1 MGSRGATVVNM
12 SRGRALAFL
21 AVAATALFTAS
32 CTSRGAR
39 DDRPSILL
47 ILADDLGQET
57 LGVYG
62 GTSYPTPHIDALAG
76 QGLRFEHA
84 YSFAVCHPTRLVLLT
99 GRYPF
104 RLPDAPWG
112 TFPSEAEGQSLAH
125 TLKRAGYATAI
136 AGKWQ
141 LTLLRDDLEHPHRLG
156 FDEYSLF
163 GWHEGPRYYQ
173 PLVWQNG
180 RLREDVQDAYGPD
193 VYTNFLI
200 DFMSR
205 HRERPFFAF
214 YSMALCHDVTDDLD
228 EPVPFGPHGRYD
240 SYAER
245 VAAMDERVGRLMAA
259 LDRLGLRERTL
270 VLFTADNGTPKRSI
284 LDVEDG
290 EWVYEEV
297 VSRRGDVLVPGGK
310 GELTDAG
317 TRVPLIASWPGVI
330 DANEIADELVDF
342 SDFLPTLA
350 EIAQARPPEGVHLD
364 GQSFASRLR
373 GSRGGGRAWSYNEH
387 LGRSWVRDQE
397 WKLYDDGLLFDMPSD
412 PTEERPI
419 PPGSESPEAS
429 AARERLQKVFEQLAE
444 DDGKPR

>member
-1 MGSRGATVVNM
+1 M
-12 SRGRALAFL
+12 SPGRASALL
-21 AVAATALFTAS
+21 AVAATALFLTS
-32 CTSRGAR
+32 CGAPEPR
-39 DDRPSILL
+39 DERPSILF

-62 GTSYPTPHIDALAG
+62 GTSYPTPHVDALAG
-76 QGLRFEHA
+76 RGLRFEHA

-104 RLPDAPWG
+104 RLPEAPWG
-112 TFPSEAEGQSLAH
+112 TFPKEAEGQTLAH
-125 TLKRAGYATAI
+125 TLRRAGYATAI

-163 GWHEGPRYYQ
+163 GWHEGPRYHQ

-193 VYTNFLI
+193 VYTDFLI

-205 HRERPFFAF
+205 HREDPFFAF
-214 YSMALCHDVTDDLD
+214 YSMALCHDVTDDLE
-228 EPVPFGPHGRYD
+228 EPVPFGRHGRYD
-240 SYAER
+240 TYAER

-284 LDVEDG
+284 LDVENG
-290 EWVYEEV
+290 ELVHEEV

-317 TRVPLIASWPGVI
+317 TRVPLIAAGPGVLLTSTVT
-330 DANEIADELVDF
+330 DALVDF

-350 EIAQARPPEGVHLD
+350 ELARARLPEGVRLD
-364 GQSFASRLR
+364 GQSFVPALR
-373 GSRGGGRAWSYNEH
+373 GEPAGGRAWSYNERQ
-387 LGRSWVRDQE
+387 GRSWVRDQR
-397 WKLYDDGLLFDMPSD
+397 WKLYRNGPLFDMQSD
-412 PTEERPI
+412 PTEERAI
-419 PPGSESPEAS
+419 LPGTGTGGAS
-429 AARERLQKVFEQLAE
+429 AARERLQRVFEQLRPQSGE
-444 DDGKPR
+444 PR

>member
-1 MGSRGATVVNM
+1 M
-12 SRGRALAFL
+12 SPGRASALL
-21 AVAATALFTAS
+21 AVAATALFAAS
-32 CTSRGAR
+32 CTSPGAR

-62 GTSYPTPHIDALAG
+62 GTSYPTPHVDALAG
-76 QGLRFEHA
+76 RGLRFEHA

-104 RLPDAPWG
+104 RLPEAPWG
-112 TFPSEAEGQSLAH
+112 TFPSEVEGQTLAH
-125 TLKRAGYATAI
+125 TLKGAGYATAI

-163 GWHEGPRYYQ
+163 GWHEGPRYHQ

-193 VYTNFLI
+193 VYTDFLI

-205 HRERPFFAF
+205 HRETPFFAF
-214 YSMALCHDVTDDLD
+214 YSMALCHDVTDDLE
-228 EPVPFGPHGRYD
+228 EPVPLGPHGRYD

-245 VAAMDERVGRLMAA
+245 VAAMDERVGRLMTA

-290 EWVYEEV
+290 EFVHEEV

-317 TRVPLIASWPGVI
+317 TRVPLIASGPGVLVTNTVTG
-330 DANEIADELVDF
+330 ALVDF
-342 SDFLPTLA
+342 SDLLPTLA
-350 EIAQARPPEGVHLD
+350 ELARARLPEGVHLD
-364 GQSFASRLR
+364 GQSFVPALR
-373 GSRGGGRAWSYNEH
+373 GEPAGARAWSYNEH
-387 LGRSWVRDQE
+387 QGRRWVRDQR
-397 WKLYDDGLLFDMPSD
+397 WKLYDYGPLFDMQRDAS
-412 PTEERPI
+412 ERRPI
-419 PPGSESPEAS
+419 LPGTESSAAS
-429 AARERLQKVFEQLAE
+429 AARARLQPVLEQLRPE
-444 DDGKPR
+444 SSEPR